1 MRWGGVLIY
10 STHKHRH
17 ADVVPKMA
25 QVPPLGGIAPPPRLH
40 SWHTSP
46 CPPEPRSLGPIYE
59 SNRVSLISGGL
70 GLQLLEVGLLTPGQI
85 EGRATAVSILNPSHE
100 ASGQ

>member
-1 MRWGGVLIY
+1 MTSEGLRAGVCADEVGWRVYLP
-10 STHKHRH
+10 THKHQH

-46 CPPEPRSLGPIYE
+46 CPPEPQNLGPSYE

-70 GLQLLEVGLLTPGQI
+70 GLQQLEVGTSIPGQ
-85 EGRATAVSILNPSHE
+85 RLRSDNS
-100 ASGQ
+100 S